1 MKINAK
7 LRLQLLIQNWFFV
20 LLFLLLVVLLGFL
33 SNQFILTKDI
43 TQANRNTLT
52 KGSIEVLEKMSS
64 PINLTVFATKDDV
77 NNGETFRQGII
88 NFIAR
93 YQRTKNDINIKFIRT
108 AHGLQ
113 K

>member
-20 LLFLLLVVLLGFL
+20 LFFLLLVTLFGYL
-33 SNQFILTKDI
+33 SNQFVFTKDI

-52 KGSIEVLEKMSS
+52 QGSIEVLENMTG

-77 NNGETFRQGII
+77 NNGDTFRQGII

-93 YQRTKNDINIKFIRT
+93 FQRAKNDINIKFII
-108 AHGLQ
+108 
-113 K
+113 